1 MIHKRPISRES
12 QSFVGYCKQQLE
24 RGSIPSAHHCDGEVI
39 QDHEGGEFADLEF
52 AVREAVR
59 SVQSLVSGDVLAGV
73 RQLDLSI
80 QVCDAGDKALHMVL
94 FKDVITVR
102 GAKGR

>member
-1 MIHKRPISRES
+1 
-12 QSFVGYCKQQLE
+12 
-24 RGSIPSAHHCDGEVI
+24 
-39 QDHEGGEFADLEF
+39 
-52 AVREAVR
+52 VREAVR

-94 FKDVITVR
+94 FKDAITVR